1 MHGLGSICRV
11 GDESGPAEGGRDGRG
26 GGTCVF
32 RTNPDRVYMIDGV
45 EVRRDFA
52 VMVRIW
58 AQKGESPIVVD
69 TMGPLAAD
77 YAVQKWRGSH
87 SKEERNKYG

>member
-1 MHGLGSICRV
+1 MHGLGSICKV
-11 GDESGPAEGGRDGRG
+11 EDESGREEGGRGGRG
-26 GGTCVF
+26 RGTCIC
-32 RTNPDRVYMIDGV
+32 RTNPDRVYTIDGI

-52 VMVRIW
+52 MMVRIW
-58 AQKGESPIVVD
+58 AQKGEPPIAVD

-87 SKEERNKYG
+87 SKEERYKYG